1 MRPIA
6 EQRRQ
11 VRRDHNVAAGYRPR
25 EHVDLAEPL
34 ALGADNVP
42 IKSAAPHGAVQRIIV
57 AFLGVHLDARVAEC
71 LRGGG
76 SAPSARRSDV
86 WGRHRDHRRVVDVQV
101 GHQSHALPRLA
112 AHARAAA
119 RRHQIIDGKRARITQ
134 DRASDGFRDV
144 GRVVVALHQT
154 EEARL

>member
-1 MRPIA
+1 MRRVARRLVRVLQYREAGAAEEASMRPIA

-42 IKSAAPHGAVQRIIV
+42 IESAAPHGAVQRIIV
-57 AFLGVHLDARVAEC
+57 AFLGVYLDARVAKR

-76 SAPSARRSDV
+76 SALSARRTDV
-86 WGRHRDHRRVVDVQV
+86 WGGHRYNRRVIDVQV
-101 GHQSHALPRLA
+101 L
-112 AHARAAA
+112 
-119 RRHQIIDGKRARITQ
+119 
-134 DRASDGFRDV
+134 
-144 GRVVVALHQT
+144 
-154 EEARL
+154 